1 MSRMAG
7 ASTLLRPQSNLP
19 SIQDRHAC
27 LAVNGILLMAV
38 ATLLPSAV
46 LCFWEVR
53 PSGPPSPFL
62 QDLSGYLAIPTP
74 DSLMYAS
81 VQDSRP

>member
-53 PSGPPSPFL
+53 PSPHRLFLEDPS
-62 QDLSGYLAIPTP
+62 GHLAMPTP
-74 DSLMYAS
+74 GSKVRAL
-81 VQDSRP
+81 V